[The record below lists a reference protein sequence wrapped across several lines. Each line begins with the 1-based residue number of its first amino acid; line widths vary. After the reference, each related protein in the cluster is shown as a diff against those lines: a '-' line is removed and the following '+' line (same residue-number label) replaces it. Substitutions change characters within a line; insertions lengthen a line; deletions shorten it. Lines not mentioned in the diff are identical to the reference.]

1 MAQECNY
8 HHGDVV
14 INHVLSPRWM
24 SRLDDLALRDYPNK
38 NYFAGTDIPALDLDS
53 YETDRTGKGNNDC
66 TVDAA
71 IGICNEQQGAPVH
84 PRLMLVE
91 LRNGYKA
98 VEKVKPDE
106 VKRKET
112 HSRDLLR
119 EADCNV
125 RVDEIVGL
133 VFDENLE
140 NQLLNRTRRLK
151 LSGCFPAHWHSFTS
165 ITLCNYI
172 NYGCPMPYTPKAMT
186 EEMAKRFEESIAAG
200 SIYTCDDVFDRVK
213 DYYAKC
219 RLQYLNGECRWLA
232 NRLIQQEN
240 ALMQMPVPTDF
251 ERSVRDIIV
260 DDLKRWVRMY
270 Q

>member
-24 SRLDDLALRDYPNK
+24 SRLADLALRDYPNK
-38 NYFAGTDIPALDLDS
+38 TYFSGTDIPALDLDG
-53 YETDRTGKGNNDC
+53 YETHRTGKGNNDC

-71 IGICNEQQGAPVH
+71 IGICNEQQGVPVQ

-91 LRNGYKA
+91 LRNGYKS
-98 VEKVKPDE
+98 VENVNPDD

-119 EADCNV
+119 EADCDV
-125 RVDEIVGL
+125 RVDAIVGL
-133 VFDENLE
+133 IFDEKLE
-140 NQLLNRTRRLK
+140 NRLLNRTRRLK
-151 LSGCFPAHWHSFTS
+151 LSGVFPSHWHSFTS

-172 NYGCPMPYTPKAMT
+172 NYGSPMPYTPKALT
-186 EEMAKRFEESIAAG
+186 AELAKRFEESVASG
-200 SIYTCDDVFDRVK
+200 SIYHCDDVFDEVK
-213 DYYAKC
+213 NYYASC
-219 RLQYLNGECRWLA
+219 SLQYLNGECRWLA
-232 NRLIQQEN
+232 NELILQEK
-240 ALMQMPVPTDF
+240 ALMQMPLATDF

-260 DDLKRWVRMY
+260 DELNRWVRMHR
-270 Q
+270 